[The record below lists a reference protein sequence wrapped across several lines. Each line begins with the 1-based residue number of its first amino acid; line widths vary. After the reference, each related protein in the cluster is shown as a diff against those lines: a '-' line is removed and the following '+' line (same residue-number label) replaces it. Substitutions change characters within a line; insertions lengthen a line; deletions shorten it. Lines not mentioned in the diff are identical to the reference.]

1 MLMKQTQLLKPAAFL
16 LPVLALCCWN
26 LFCSDVTRPINGR
39 KTHDALLQ
47 QVQGCQRAGLANAVT
62 ADSCFAYQFE
72 DDLKLEFC
80 VIANC
85 CPDTN
90 RFKLASVVR
99 QDTIAIAVADTAAR
113 LCHCVCPY
121 LIRAEFRGLPGD
133 HYVVVCSFGDSLW
146 LVQHV
151 YRKD

>member
-1 MLMKQTQLLKPAAFL
+1 MKQRQLLKPAAIF
-16 LPVLALCCWN
+16 LPVSALCCFC
-26 LFCSDVTRPINGR
+26 LFCSDLTQPINGL
-39 KTHDALLQ
+39 KTHEALLQ
-47 QVQGCQRAGLANAVT
+47 QVAGCQRAGLARAAT

-90 RFKLASVVR
+90 RFKLASEVR

-113 LCHCVCPY
+113 LCRCICPY
-121 LIRAEFRGLPGD
+121 LIRAEFRDLPED
-133 HYVVVCSFGDSLW
+133 HYVVACSFGDSLW